1 MNLAAPVISRR
12 TTVHDALRLVR
23 GHGYSALPVC
33 ERGRFLGLVGEK
45 DLLEMTPSQAT
56 LFSRQEISAL
66 LDRVTVGAI
75 VRVPPAAVSQDQSLR
90 EAAEAMVRH
99 STGVLPV
106 LENGRYAGLISWE
119 EILDA
124 ALESAPFAGNGR
136 RGRRSSSL
144 TTATA
149 GTGEKVWTG
158 NP

>member
-1 MNLAAPVISRR
+1 MNFAAPVISRR

-23 GHGYSALPVC
+23 GNGYPALPVC

-45 DLLEMTPSQAT
+45 ELLEMTPSQAT
-56 LFSRQEISAL
+56 LFSRQEIAAL
-66 LDRVTVGAI
+66 LDRVTVGAV

-124 ALESAPFAGNGR
+124 ALEAAPFAGNGR